1 MNLYLQA
8 KGNAVHLLKAG
19 TKRRRTQAEI
29 KKDEEI
35 RLKKEDQEK
44 HLKFQ
49 YEKLQAELLKV
60 KAEARTNNAAGMVLN
75 EMIKS
80 GELDQAQDGSVS
92 VSKSKYGKP
101 KP

>member
-1 MNLYLQA
+1 MYLQA

-19 TKRRRTQAEI
+19 SKRRRTQAEI
-29 KKDEEI
+29 
-35 RLKKEDQEK
+35 KKEDQEK

-60 KAEARTNNAAGMVLN
+60 KAEARTNNAANMVLT

-80 GELDQAQDGSVS
+80 GDLD
-92 VSKSKYGKP
+92 
-101 KP
+101 

>member
-1 MNLYLQA
+1 M
-8 KGNAVHLLKAG
+8 HLLKAG
-19 TKRRRTQAEI
+19 SKRRRTQAEI
-29 KKDEEI
+29 KKDDEI
-35 RLKKEDQEK
+35 KLKKEDQEK

-60 KAEARTNNAAGMVLN
+60 KAEARTNNAANMVLT

-80 GELDQAQDGSVS
+80 GDLDQAKDGSVT

-101 KP
+101 KPQGDVIMK